1 MTRFVVAETLNRSI
15 DYPIVEEV
23 LSVGYYSI
31 LMFLATFGTF
41 NIMINKYNVKL
52 YTTIHASVNITFY
65 LTVASINYY
74 YRLL

>member
-1 MTRFVVAETLNRSI
+1 MTRFVVTETLNRSI

-41 NIMINKYNVKL
+41 NIMINKFNVKL
-52 YTTIHASVNITFY
+52 YAV
-65 LTVASINYY
+65 V
-74 YRLL
+74 YR